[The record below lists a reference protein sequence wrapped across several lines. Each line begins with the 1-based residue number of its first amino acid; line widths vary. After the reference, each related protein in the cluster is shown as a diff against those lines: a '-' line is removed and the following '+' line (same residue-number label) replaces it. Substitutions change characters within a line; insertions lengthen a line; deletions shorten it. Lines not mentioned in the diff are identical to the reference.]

1 MKRFFYFIVVLL
13 ICSQS
18 GLAQTIDFPAT
29 EYTQD
34 PKANFRLYK
43 TKNMYNFIKLDTRT
57 GQMELVQWSV
67 DGDRMAYKLS
77 DLILVSQEEQ
87 IPGRFTLYATTNIYQ
102 FVLLDQIDG
111 RTWQVQWGTK
121 KNYRWIERILFNN
134 EIVYEKVKPQSKKEE
149 PKIQP
154 KIAETTMLNSLNLT
168 PVEDEYKLQ
177 VTMKMAST
185 QEKYRNQLLSKSPI
199 NLAYMTVMKK
209 LMLSTYN
216 EDWQYVES
224 LTNFVLSLLDEECKV
239 NKEEL
244 ANQLEGKTEYKDII
258 NVFEQYQ
265 SDSMKDKDI

>member
-1 MKRFFYFIVVLL
+1 MKRFFHIITVLL
-13 ICSQS
+13 VCSQN
-18 GLAQTIDFPAT
+18 GFAQTIDFPAT

-67 DGDRMAYKLS
+67 KGNRMSYKLS
-77 DLILVSQEEQ
+77 DRILVSQEEQ

-111 RTWQVQWGTK
+111 QTWQVQWDTK
-121 KNYRWIERILFNN
+121 KEYRWIQRIKFNE
-134 EIVYEKVKPQSKKEE
+134 EIEYEQV
-149 PKIQP
+149 

-199 NLAYMTVMKK
+199 NVAYMTVMKK

-224 LTNFVLSLLDEECKV
+224 LTSFVLSLLDEECKV

-244 ANQLEGKTEYKDII
+244 SNQLEGKIEYKDII

>member
-67 DGDRMAYKLS
+67 KGNRMSYKLS
-77 DLILVSQEEQ
+77 DRVLVSSPEEQ

-111 RTWQVQWGTK
+111 RTWQVQWDTNK
-121 KNYRWIERILFNN
+121 EYRWIQRIKFNE
-134 EIVYEKVKPQSKKEE
+134 EIEYEQIEPKKEE

-154 KIAETTMLNSLNLT
+154 KIAESTMLNSLNLT

-199 NLAYMTVMKK
+199 NVAYMTVMKK

-244 ANQLEGKTEYKDII
+244 ANQLEGKTEYKEII
-258 NVFEQYQ
+258 KIFKQYQ
-265 SDSMKDKDI
+265 

>member
-1 MKRFFYFIVVLL
+1 MKRFYYIIVILL
-13 ICSQS
+13 ICSQN
-18 GLAQTIDFPAT
+18 GFAQTIDFPAT

-34 PKANFRLYK
+34 PKANFRLFK
-43 TKNMYNFIKLDTRT
+43 TQNMYNFIKLDTRT

-67 DGDRMAYKLS
+67 DGDRMVYKLS
-77 DLILVSQEEQ
+77 DRILVSQEEQ

-111 RTWQVQWGTK
+111 RTWQVQWDTK
-121 KNYRWIERILFNN
+121 KEYRWIQRIKFNE
-134 EIVYEKVKPQSKKEE
+134 EIEYEQVEH
-149 PKIQP
+149 KIQP

-185 QEKYRNQLLSKSPI
+185 QEKYRNQLLAKSPI
-199 NLAYMTVMKK
+199 NIAYMTVMKK

-216 EDWQYVES
+216 EDWKYIES
-224 LTNFVLSLLDEECKV
+224 LTNFVSFLLNKECTV

-244 ANQLEGKTEYKDII
+244 AHQLEGKTEYKEIVKI
-258 NVFEQYQ
+258 FKQYQ
-265 SDSMKDKDI
+265 